1 MAWKDFLQFSTGER
15 IGILVL
21 LGLILVFLAAP
32 FVYRSVTPEKTTD
45 FSKFDEVVARFEAK
59 LEEGIMAKEA
69 ERESRRTWQ
78 NQKRG
83 QRFSQNQQITLN
95 PFKFN
100 PNKLPSSEWK
110 RMGIPENIATRIHNF
125 EKAGG
130 SFRFKE
136 DLARIY
142 SITDEVYNQLEP
154 FIDLPSKSS
163 RTESHFV
170 SANDRDNSIREITNN
185 ARSIVNL
192 NTADSATLVTV
203 RGIGPAFSSRIIR
216 YRERLGGF
224 VNMNQLMEVF
234 GMDSARFEQ
243 IRNWFEIDPNLV
255 SRINVNSSTWEELV
269 KHPYINSNIANSI
282 IALRKQHG
290 PYTTLSDLKR
300 SKLISDSL
308 LIKISPYISV
318 D

>member
-32 FVYRSVTPEKTTD
+32 FVYRSAAPEKTTD
-45 FSKFDEVVARFEAK
+45 FSKFDEAVARFEAK
-59 LEEGIMAKEA
+59 LEESIMAREA
-69 ERESRRTWQ
+69 ERENRRTWQ
-78 NQKRG
+78 NQTRG
-83 QRFSQNQQITLN
+83 QRFSQNQQISLN
-95 PFKFN
+95 PFRFN
-100 PNKLPSSEWK
+100 PNKLPVSEWK

-142 SITDEVYNQLEP
+142 SITDEIYNQLEP
-154 FIDLPSKSS
+154 FIDLPSRSS
-163 RTESHFV
+163 RTERHFA
-170 SANDRDNSIREITNN
+170 SANDRDNSFREITNTT
-185 ARSIVNL
+185 RSIVNL
-192 NTADSATLVTV
+192 NSADSATLVTV

-224 VNMNQLMEVF
+224 VNVDQLMEVF
-234 GMDSARFEQ
+234 GMDSTRFEQ

-269 KHPYINSNIANSI
+269 KHPYINGNIASSI
-282 IALRKQHG
+282 IAFRRQHG
-290 PYTTLSDLKR
+290 PYATMADLKK

-308 LIKISPYISV
+308 FSRISPYISIE
-318 D
+318 